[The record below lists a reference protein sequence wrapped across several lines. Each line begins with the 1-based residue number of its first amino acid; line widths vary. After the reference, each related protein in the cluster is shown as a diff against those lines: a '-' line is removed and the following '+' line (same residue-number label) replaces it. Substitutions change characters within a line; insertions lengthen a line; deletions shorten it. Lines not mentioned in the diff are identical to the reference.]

1 MVLDTWFSSGLAPVF
16 HSGYLEDKKNFKLPI
31 SLLVTAYDIL
41 FF

>member
-16 HSGYLEDKKNFKLPI
+16 HSGYLENKENFKLPI
-31 SLLVTAYDIL
+31 SFLTTGYDIL